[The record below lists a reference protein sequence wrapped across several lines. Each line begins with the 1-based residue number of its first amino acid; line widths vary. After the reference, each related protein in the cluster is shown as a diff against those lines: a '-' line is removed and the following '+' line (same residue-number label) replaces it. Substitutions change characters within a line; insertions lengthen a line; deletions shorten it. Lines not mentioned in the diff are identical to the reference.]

1 MDLSIGDAARL
12 TGLSVRTIRY
22 YSDIGLVPEVSRS
35 DGRYRRYDAAG
46 IARLEL
52 VRALRELGL
61 DLASVRRVVQR
72 PLTLAEVARA
82 HADAVDAHIRQ
93 LTLRRAVLRA
103 IARGTSGTEE
113 VQRMTRLARA
123 SAGESRRIIE
133 DFLDEM
139 FGEPAPDPVAEKWR
153 SAAPGLPDEPSD
165 AQIDAWVELAALV
178 QDPAFRARI
187 REMVTEGAQQRA
199 SGATTDLKARRAPG
213 QALAERAGAAVT
225 AGVAP
230 GDPAARETV
239 DTLAGL
245 FAEAAGREDTAA
257 YRGELAAQIDR
268 FGDRRVERYWQLAAI
283 LNGWPARPPLTPA
296 YEWFGAALRVQPAP

>member
-12 TGLSVRTIRY
+12 TGLSVRTVRY

-133 DFLDEM
+133 EFLDEM
-139 FGEPAPDPVAEKWR
+139 FGEPAPDPVAERWR

-199 SGATTDLKARRAPG
+199 SGA
-213 QALAERAGAAVT
+213 
-225 AGVAP
+225 
-230 GDPAARETV
+230 ARETV

-245 FAEAAGREDTAA
+245 FAKAAGREDTAA

-296 YEWFGAALRVQPAP
+296 YEWFAAALRVQPAP